1 MVFYRIVDNELY
13 AAGDVEKLGFEES
26 QGLRI
31 PDEYLEKQEFTIMRA
46 AHGLGDWGIISA
58 MPRLLKEKYPNC
70 KVYLPSVKLLE
81 KLFGNQKQNW
91 GSFDNP
97 FLNVEYIFKNNPYVD
112 GFKDYISDEIFHDH
126 YRVYDKDKKDIP
138 LDKCEVTYIWDRLKK
153 WKQLD
158 KSVNLITV
166 INKLGEFWKCK
177 KCKF

>member
-1 MVFYRIVDNELY
+1 MIFYRILDNDLY
-13 AAGDVEKLGFEES
+13 AAGEVERLGFEES

-31 PDEYLEKQEFTIMRA
+31 PDDYLKNKEFTVMRS

-58 MPRLLKEKYPNC
+58 IPRLLKEKYPDC

-112 GFKDYISDEIFHDH
+112 GFKDYIAGEVYHDH
-126 YRVYDKDKKDIP
+126 YRIFDKDKKDIP
-138 LDKCEVTYIWDRLKK
+138 LVKQMLKFWQFEKSECEKY
-153 WKQLD
+153 
-158 KSVNLITV
+158 
-166 INKLGEFWKCK
+166 
-177 KCKF
+177 